1 MSSQSNGSP
10 NKRQHLNGNGRV
22 GRPRRASLPPAKPP
36 NLNGKGKAGRP
47 RRASLP
53 VAKPPA
59 AKPPS
64 PEQQHLGNGKFKSAA
79 AVRLGWPE
87 VLEPGPCEGPVVDPK
102 PRAGRSIAAAT
113 LKRAEQRKAAI
124 EKEEPEPAGLGFDVP
139 AAEEEPDSADD
150 LAVEE
155 LLRGP
160 ELRGRQARQAARE
173 KALEVRA
180 FEDRQRACWRD
191 AAAAE
196 EPAPD
201 EQDEPAD
208 DDYAAKVAELEGHN
222 VIDNREA
229 AYDELMRDWEATSRY
244 HGWPAPDPG
253 GPEFEPGYLWTEV
266 MGREGHRRSINVEAV
281 PIVGLAAAYVL
292 AYLTAHL
299 KHGIN
304 GKPVSGCTAEGE
316 LWLYKSHAELAS
328 DLKLTDKAI
337 RLALQKL
344 RDHGWIKTSVKH
356 VQARGTKGHTFFC
369 QVSRHRIVWVN
380 VANDLRVGRGEEPIG
395 GAHEGRH
402 AHDEPGTRGHVGK
415 KKKKKKRPA
424 K

>member
-1 MSSQSNGSP
+1 MSKKRLTDSLAV
-10 NKRQHLNGNGRV
+10 RQHVNGKVKAGR
-22 GRPRRASLPPAKPP
+22 RRKASLPA
-36 NLNGKGKAGRP
+36 
-47 RRASLP
+47 
-53 VAKPPA
+53 AKPPA
-59 AKPPS
+59 AKPPC

-87 VLEPGPCEGPVVDPK
+87 VLEPGPYEGPVVEPK
-102 PRAGRSIAAAT
+102 PKAGRTIAAT
-113 LKRAEQRKAAI
+113 RLKRAEERKAAI
-124 EKEEPEPAGLGFDVP
+124 EKEEPEQKKTAIAEEEPEPAGLGFDVP

-150 LAVEE
+150 LAVAE

-160 ELRGRQARQAARE
+160 ELRGRQAAQAARE

-180 FEDRQRACWRD
+180 FEARQRDCWRD
-191 AAAAE
+191 AAEAE

-229 AYDELMRDWEATSRY
+229 AYDEQMRDWEATARY

-281 PIVGLAAAYVL
+281 SIVGLAAAYVL

-328 DLKLTDKAI
+328 DLNLADKAI

-344 RDHGWIKTSVKH
+344 RDKGWIKTSVKH

-415 KKKKKKRPA
+415 KKRKKRS